1 MELFTAQVT
10 FKNPE
15 NQSFNEMIGIF
26 STTNNANVAL
36 TDFIEGVLLQE
47 YPESHSI
54 ERDIVEYQLDEAL
67 M

>member
-1 MELFTAQVT
+1 MELFTAQVS

-15 NQSFNEMIGIF
+15 NTIFTEVIGVF
-26 STTNNANVAL
+26 STASNANEAL